1 MSNSIENQL
10 VNLLNL
16 IKDVDNEEKIIDIN
30 LQIHAIKIVNDTKKN
45 KKIYNI
51 SLCDDLYKYAGFI
64 IANSPKLEYLKRGY
78 ILNLQKINPRRVKGG
93 RLYVLIRQYKIISD
107 EPIFIQDVKTIK
119 EKDGKFIDE
128 YGNNILS
135 LNNYENEDDIN
146 INEEEIVYTPLK
158 QLTTFSRDFVIFVRV
173 LKKSEIKLF
182 ETRNNGISN
191 SNSQGKLFYF
201 IVLDK
206 EDNEMQCTCF
216 NKAADKFFNVI
227 EEDKLYEIKGGY
239 VKINDRKFTR
249 NKSDYKIV
257 LEENSVITKKMDNG
271 LIKQKPMNITLIKDI
286 QKLKLYTVIDLCA
299 IVLDV
304 GEKMMKNTRN
314 GNQPLKKITIG
325 DISQY
330 KIELS
335 LWRMHSQWE
344 VQKGDILLLHNV
356 KVGEFKGRNVSTFD
370 DTSIKINPSNSY
382 ECVKKL
388 EEFLKNKKFNLEN
401 YFLELE
407 NINEIRAQKAKEL
420 EESTFCTVHIR
431 DVLEYLD
438 DIDDVINI
446 SKISATVTQ
455 IMHNEKNFY
464 MGCNDRNCKRKLI
477 LEENNEFFCPNCRR
491 KTKNPNYYYT
501 LSLRVKDASCEQWI
515 DIFGKTAENVMQYTA
530 EEYKDILKRGEEE
543 KLKEISERIEFK
555 DFNFWVKPKLQ
566 MFNMSSKKKLYAYR
580 IEPVDKK
587 CETYKLVDYLYSE
600 LI

>member
-1 MSNSIENQL
+1 
-10 VNLLNL
+10 
-16 IKDVDNEEKIIDIN
+16 
-30 LQIHAIKIVNDTKKN
+30 
-45 KKIYNI
+45 
-51 SLCDDLYKYAGFI
+51 
-64 IANSPKLEYLKRGY
+64 
-78 ILNLQKINPRRVKGG
+78 
-93 RLYVLIRQYKIISD
+93 
-107 EPIFIQDVKTIK
+107 
-119 EKDGKFIDE
+119 
-128 YGNNILS
+128 
-135 LNNYENEDDIN
+135 
-146 INEEEIVYTPLK
+146 
-158 QLTTFSRDFVIFVRV
+158 
-173 LKKSEIKLF
+173 
-182 ETRNNGISN
+182 
-191 SNSQGKLFYF
+191 
-201 IVLDK
+201 
-206 EDNEMQCTCF
+206 MQCTCF
-216 NKAADKFFNVI
+216 NKAADKFFDVI

-257 LEENSVITKKMDNG
+257 LEENSVITEKVDNG
-271 LIKQKPMNITLIKDI
+271 LIKKKPMNITLIKDI
-286 QKLKLYTVIDLCA
+286 QSLKLYTVIDLCC

-304 GEKMMKNTRN
+304 GEKVMKNTRN
-314 GNQPLKKITIG
+314 GYQPLKKITIG

-344 VQKGDILLLHNV
+344 VNKGDILLLHNV

-370 DTSIKINPSNSY
+370 DTSYKINPSDSY
-382 ECVKKL
+382 ECVKNL
-388 EEFLKNKKFNLEN
+388 EDFLKNKRTNLEN

-407 NINEIRAQKAKEL
+407 NLNEIKLQKAKEL

-515 DIFGKTAENVMQYTA
+515 DIFGKTAENIMQYTA
-530 EEYKDILKRGEEE
+530 EEYKDILKRGEDD
-543 KLKEISERIEFK
+543 KLKKISERIEFK

-580 IEPVDKK
+580 IEPVDRKG
-587 CETYKLVDYLYSE
+587 ESYKLVEYLYSE
-600 LI
+600 LM